1 MVVVEYTS
9 AYWRTHGLLGIK
21 PIVINY
27 VMYAQ
32 SEISRGAPAPSAPL
46 VPTPLKP
53 IILDCMSLK
62 YFDKVTQLI
71 SKFLVAPAS
80 L

>member
-1 MVVVEYTS
+1 MIGFVTLATS
-9 AYWRTHGLLGIK
+9 LGGQ
-21 PIVINY
+21 V
-27 VMYAQ
+27 
-32 SEISRGAPAPSAPL
+32 
-46 VPTPLKP
+46 TKP